1 MAVENIIGGTKQVI
15 SSVDPTKEGIT
26 DLEKILKG
34 LIPTAAGTALAGGFE
49 KSLGFVLEMDQ
60 SFAKLAQKMGV
71 GQNASALIKENFAK
85 SAEQIVLM
93 GGKFEDSI
101 ALQEKLLSVTN
112 KNSLVSSDIAA
123 QLYATTKVTGVE
135 VEKLQESFLDVGYE
149 TVQITEKMYQVQDIA
164 NKMGVS
170 AQAVSSMVV
179 NNLDKLNKYTFS
191 EGVEGLAK
199 MAGKAA
205 MFRIDMSETFGL
217 AEKLLSPENAIEVA
231 SALQRLGASTSQLAS
246 PLRLMD
252 LAQNNVP
259 ELQNQLIKLT
269 EKYTFFDEKTKSFQ
283 IMPGARKELKALE
296 DSLGVSSGSLAKMSI
311 EGAKLKKKMSEISF
325 SGINLSKEQQEQV
338 ANLAELV
345 ENKDTKQMEY
355 VVKYKDENNQQVV
368 KAINQLTEKDKDQLD
383 KFLKKQKEDEGKS
396 PEEKMIKIAE
406 EQLGKADIMIAKLSA
421 LQMAPQLAI
430 AGGPSGEV
438 LLNKAFEI
446 NQKNT
451 ESYLKAN
458 NFDTLSKTIKPAA
471 DSLVSIAEA
480 LGDGNFEKAVT
491 EFKELPGEFGNIIGV
506 SITEPLLGSLQSYLP
521 EEFKNVIN
529 KFFEGASESE
539 DFIWRPGLGVE
550 KFKEDDLIIGGTN
563 LMNQKNNVVPVT
575 QTVPT
580 QNILQNNTT
589 TTTKTESTV
598 GGEITFKVVVDS
610 PSSKNI
616 SITEANLIGERVAA
630 AIKSRPDLQD
640 EFKKALNFSMNE
652 PKPR

>member
-1 MAVENIIGGTKQVI
+1 
-15 SSVDPTKEGIT
+15 
-26 DLEKILKG
+26 
-34 LIPTAAGTALAGGFE
+34 
-49 KSLGFVLEMDQ
+49 
-60 SFAKLAQKMGV
+60 MGV

-85 SAEQIVLM
+85 SAEQIILM
-93 GGKFEDSI
+93 GGKFEDSVE
-101 ALQEKLLSVTN
+101 LQEKLLAVTN

-123 QLYATTKVTGVE
+123 QLFATVKVTGVE
-135 VEKLQESFLDVGYE
+135 VDKLQQSFLDVGYE
-149 TVQITEKMYQVQDIA
+149 TVQITEQMYSVQNIA

-170 AQAVSSMVV
+170 AQAVSRMVV
-179 NNLDKLNKYTFS
+179 DNLDKLNKYTFS
-191 EGVEGLAK
+191 EGVDGLAK

-217 AEKLLSPENAIEVA
+217 ADKLLSPENAIEVA
-231 SALQRLGASTSQLAS
+231 SALQRFGASTSQLAS

-283 IMPGARKELKALE
+283 IMPGARRELSALE
-296 DSLGVSSGSLAKMSI
+296 DALSLSSGSLTKMSI

-368 KAINQLTEKDKDQLD
+368 KAINQLTEKDTDQLD

-430 AGGPSGEV
+430 AGGDSGEA
-438 LLNKAFEI
+438 LLKTAFRINEDNTKQFLADNKFDSLSKRIEPAAASLI
-446 NQKNT
+446 SIS
-451 ESYLKAN
+451 ESLSKGDFKKAAEEFKALPGKFGDVIGASITTPL
-458 NFDTLSKTIKPAA
+458 FDTFKT
-471 DSLVSIAEA
+471 
-480 LGDGNFEKAVT
+480 
-491 EFKELPGEFGNIIGV
+491 
-506 SITEPLLGSLQSYLP
+506 YLP
-521 EEFKNVIN
+521 EEMQATLQS
-529 KFFEGASESE
+529 FFDGKSEAK
-539 DFIWRPGLGVE
+539 DFIWRPGLGIE

-563 LMNQKNNVVPVT
+563 LMNQKAEVAQIK
-575 QTVPT
+575 QTTPT
-580 QNILQNNTT
+580 QNIIENNNNTP
-589 TTTKTESTV
+589 TKTESTV
-598 GGEITFKVVVDS
+598 GGEVTLKVVVDS
-610 PSSKNI
+610 LNSKNI
-616 SITEANLIGERVAA
+616 SPDDVGRIVA

-640 EFKKALNFSMNE
+640 EFKKALNFSVNE

>member
-1 MAVENIIGGTKQVI
+1 MADKNLINSAVNIGKQVVNATD
-15 SSVDPTKEGIT
+15 STSESLT
-26 DLEKILKG
+26 DLNKILKG
-34 LIPTAAGTALAGGFE
+34 MIPGAGATALASGFE
-49 KSLGFVLEMDQ
+49 KSLDFVIKMDQ
-60 SFAKLAQKMGV
+60 SFAKLAQQMGV
-71 GQNASALIKENFAK
+71 GQSASALIKENFAK
-85 SAEQIVLM
+85 SAEQIILM
-93 GGKFEDSI
+93 GGKFEDSV
-101 ALQEKLLSVTN
+101 ALQEQLLAVTN

-123 QLYATTKVTGVE
+123 QLYATFKVTGVE
-135 VEKLQESFLDVGYE
+135 ASKLQESFLDVGYE
-149 TVQITEKMYQVQDIA
+149 TVQITEQMYSVQNIA

-170 AQAVSSMVV
+170 AQAVSRMVV
-179 NNLDKLNKYTFS
+179 DNLDKLNKYTFS
-191 EGVEGLAK
+191 EGVDGLAK

-205 MFRIDMSETFGL
+205 MFRINMSETFGL
-217 AEKLLSPENAIEVA
+217 ADKLLSPENAIEVA

-283 IMPGARKELKALE
+283 IMPGARKELSALE
-296 DSLGVSSGSLAKMSI
+296 DALSLSSGSLTKMSI

-383 KFLKKQKEDEGKS
+383 KFLKKQKEEEGKS

-406 EQLGKADIMIAKLSA
+406 EQLNRADTMIAKLSA
-421 LQMAPQLAI
+421 LQMAPQLAV
-430 AGGPSGEV
+430 AGGQSGED
-438 LLNKAFEI
+438 LLNKAYAI
-446 NQKNT
+446 NERNT
-451 ESYLKAN
+451 QQFLEN
-458 NFDTLSKTIKPAA
+458 NKFDKLSDNIKPAV
-471 DSLVSIAEA
+471 DSLINISDLLSNGEFA
-480 LGDGNFEKAVT
+480 KAT
-491 EFKELPGEFGNIIGV
+491 EEFKKLPGEFGDIIGA
-506 SITEPLLGSLQSYLP
+506 SITTPLFNTLTDLLPADMKKILQDFFNGKS
-521 EEFKNVIN
+521 EN
-529 KFFEGASESE
+529 K
-539 DFIWRPGLGVE
+539 DFIWRPGLGIE

-563 LMNQKNNVVPVT
+563 LMNQKTEVSQVKQTTPIQSIMENN
-575 QTVPT
+575 
-580 QNILQNNTT
+580 NN

-598 GGEITFKVVVDS
+598 GGEVTLKVVVDS
-610 PSSKNI
+610 LNSKNI
-616 SITEANLIGERVAA
+616 SPDDVGRIVA

-640 EFKKALNFSMNE
+640 EFKKALNFSVNE